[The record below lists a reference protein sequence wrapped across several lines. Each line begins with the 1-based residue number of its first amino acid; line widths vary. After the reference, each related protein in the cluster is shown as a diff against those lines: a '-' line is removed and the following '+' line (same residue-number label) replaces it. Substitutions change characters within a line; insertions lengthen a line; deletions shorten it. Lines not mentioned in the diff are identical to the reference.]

1 MAFLE
6 VKSVSKDFGGVRA
19 LADVTFEVS
28 EGEFHSVIGP
38 NGAGKSTLINVLTG
52 LTRPT
57 SGQVVF
63 GGRDI
68 SGERTHRIVAMGVGR
83 IFQNGRLFERL
94 SVLENVMM
102 GLSARERPSLLELLF
117 MPEKASAK
125 QADSRKVSM
134 EMLQRF
140 DLAAHADR
148 EIGSLSYGSRRLVEM
163 AKVMVGRP
171 RLLLLD
177 EPAAGLNSGEVERLM
192 FLLQQ
197 LRKEHGLSVV
207 LIEHNMTMVMRLAE
221 RITVLNFGKK
231 LAEGTPQQ
239 VASNEAVLSA
249 YLGEGYKH
257 AAV

>member
-6 VKSVSKDFGGVRA
+6 VRSVSKDYGGVRA
-19 LADVTFEVS
+19 LSDVSFVVED
-28 EGEFHSVIGP
+28 GEFHSVIGP

-52 LTRPT
+52 LTRP
-57 SGQVVF
+57 SGGEIEF
-63 GGRDI
+63 GGRVI
-68 SGERTHRIVAMGVGR
+68 SSDRTHEIIGMGVGR

-94 SVLENVMM
+94 TVLENVMM
-102 GLSARERPSLLELLF
+102 GLSSRQRPSLLRLLCA
-117 MPEKASAK
+117 PKRAAE
-125 QADSRKVSM
+125 QQEESREVALR
-134 EMLQRF
+134 MLERF
-140 DLAAHADR
+140 GLGAHADR
-148 EIGSLSYGSRRLVEM
+148 QIGALSYGSRRLVEM

-192 FLLQQ
+192 TLLQS
-197 LRKEHGLSVV
+197 LRREHRLAVV
-207 LIEHNMTMVMRLAE
+207 LIEHNMNMVMRLAE

-231 LAEGTPQQ
+231 LAEGTPEQ
-239 VASNEAVLSA
+239 VAANDAVLAA